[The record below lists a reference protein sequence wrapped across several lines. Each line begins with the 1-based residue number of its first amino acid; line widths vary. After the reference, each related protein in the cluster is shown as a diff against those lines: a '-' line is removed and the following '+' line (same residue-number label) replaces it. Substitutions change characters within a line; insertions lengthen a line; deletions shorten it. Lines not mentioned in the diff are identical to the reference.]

1 MTTASKLLT
10 TAEAAA
16 HIGVKPNTLERWR
29 TYGTGPEFIKIN
41 PHSLRSPIRYRESV
55 LEAWLAERTCSN
67 TSQYMSLPQQAQH
80 A

>member
-29 TYGTGPEFIKIN
+29 TYGTGPEFIKIK
-41 PHSLRSPIRYRESV
+41 PTMEIPRLCPGGSRSLTFTDVHR
-55 LEAWLAERTCSN
+55 
-67 TSQYMSLPQQAQH
+67 
-80 A
+80 